1 MQAEIYEI
9 IAQKLKEALNPNLD
23 NQNPKRIALCTELF
37 QLFLS
42 EAGRELMQWKS
53 PGMERL
59 QLKILEKIEEFAPFN
74 VARVNAEYMEAAEA
88 LKVMLENKVR
98 VVMQE

>member
-1 MQAEIYEI
+1 MEAEIHGKI
-9 IAQKLKEALNPNLD
+9 VQKLGEALNPNLD
-23 NQNPKRIALCTELF
+23 NQQEKRIALCAELF

-42 EAGRELMQWKS
+42 PAGQEYVRW
-53 PGMERL
+53 PGPAMERL
-59 QLKILEKIEEFAPFN
+59 HLKILEKIEEFAPLN

>member
-23 NQNPKRIALCTELF
+23 NQNAKRIALCAELF

-42 EAGRELMQWKS
+42 EAGREYVRW
-53 PGMERL
+53 PGPAMERL
-59 QLKILEKIEEFAPFN
+59 QLKILEKIEEFAPLN

-88 LKVMLENKVR
+88 LKLMIENKVR

>member
-9 IAQKLKEALNPNLD
+9 IAQKLKEPLNPNLD
-23 NQNPKRIALCTELF
+23 NQNPKRIVLCTELF

-59 QLKILEKIEEFAPFN
+59 QLKILEKIEEFAPLN